1 MELRTSFWLAPSRR
15 HQQALRPP
23 GGEDARCVRPISATQ
38 TNHVHPHLAR
48 SRLALAAFAAGTSY
62 GVWGSVGLTGGPGVF
77 TTPEDRFGGSSSITA
92 LVLLA
97 SRPLGARAWAF
108 SSHGGRC
115 DRASDTPVATSSFH
129 PHASSAFAPAATWPC
144 VLSPRFEEEGWHG
157 SEGGETAEII
167 VHAVS

>member
-1 MELRTSFWLAPSRR
+1 MRPTDFCHPNESCAPAPR
-15 HQQALRPP
+15 AFP
-23 GGEDARCVRPISATQ
+23 
-38 TNHVHPHLAR
+38 AR
-48 SRLALAAFAAGTSY
+48 SRSFRRGDILRSLGLRRIDRGT
-62 GVWGSVGLTGGPGVF
+62 GCF
-77 TTPEDRFGGSSSITA
+77 TTPADRFGGSSSITA

-129 PHASSAFAPAATWPC
+129 PHASSAFALAATWPC
-144 VLSPRFEEEGWHG
+144 VLSPRFEEEAWHG